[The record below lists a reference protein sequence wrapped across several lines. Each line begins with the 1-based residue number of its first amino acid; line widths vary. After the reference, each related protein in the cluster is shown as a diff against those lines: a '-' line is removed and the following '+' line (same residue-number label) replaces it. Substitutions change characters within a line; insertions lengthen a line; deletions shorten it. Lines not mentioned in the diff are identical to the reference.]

1 MQQNALMKNKHHFSM
16 SCVSTRRIK
25 QLIISQT
32 KTKNMNATEF
42 GEQLV
47 VLEKSLLKYAYH
59 LRLNNSDAR
68 DLVQETFLKAILN
81 RERFVDVGYLKAWT
95 FTIMRNTFINN
106 YRHNSLQ
113 KTHCDHTE
121 ESYLISHTR
130 SSASDNPDSEYSY
143 KEITQ
148 SIDNLRDK
156 FSVPFK
162 MYIEGY
168 KYQEIADSIN
178 LKIGTVK
185 SRIFLARK
193 LLMSKLN
200 S

>member
-1 MQQNALMKNKHHFSM
+1 M
-16 SCVSTRRIK
+16 T
-25 QLIISQT
+25 
-32 KTKNMNATEF
+32 ATEF

-59 LRLNNSDAR
+59 LRLNNADAR

-81 RERFVDVGYLKAWT
+81 RERFVDVGYLKAWA

-113 KTHCDHTE
+113 KTHCDHSE
-121 ESYLISHTR
+121 ESFLISHTR

-143 KEITQ
+143 KEITHC
-148 SIDNLRDK
+148 INNLKDK

-162 MYIEGY
+162 MYVAGY

-193 LLMSKLN
+193 LLMNKLN

>member
-1 MQQNALMKNKHHFSM
+1 
-16 SCVSTRRIK
+16 
-25 QLIISQT
+25 
-32 KTKNMNATEF
+32 MNAIEF

-47 VLEKSLLKYAYH
+47 GLEKSLLKYAYH
-59 LRLNNSDAR
+59 LRLSNSDAR

-113 KTHCDHTE
+113 KTKCDHTE
-121 ESYLISHTR
+121 EFLLIGNTK
-130 SSASDNPDSEYSY
+130 SSVSDNPDSEYSY

-148 SIDNLRDK
+148 SIDHLKSK
-156 FSVPFK
+156 FSIPFK
-162 MYIEGY
+162 MYVEGY

-193 LLMSKLN
+193 LLMKNLN